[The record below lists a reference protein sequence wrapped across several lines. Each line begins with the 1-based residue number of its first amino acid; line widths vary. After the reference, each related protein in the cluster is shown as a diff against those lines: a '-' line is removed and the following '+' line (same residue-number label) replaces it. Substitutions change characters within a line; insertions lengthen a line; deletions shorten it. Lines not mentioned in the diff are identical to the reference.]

1 MQMTV
6 SRHERA
12 VESGLD
18 EVEQWLDNLDPATT
32 AAYDA
37 APHRQILAARQAL
50 GDAEDSLRKAVTD
63 ARAAGY
69 SWAMIGASLGVSRQ
83 AAQQRFAEV
92 REPASTSDGDRR
104 RAS

>member
-6 SRHERA
+6 SKHERT
-12 VESGLD
+12 VPTGLD
-18 EVEQWLDNLDPATT
+18 EVERWLDDLDPTTT

-37 APHRQILAARQAL
+37 APHRRILHARQAL
-50 GDAEDSLRKAVTD
+50 DDAEDGLRTAVTD

-83 AAQQRFAEV
+83 AAQQRFGEV
-92 REPASTSDGDRR
+92 REPAATSERERR
-104 RAS
+104 PA